1 MSYGC
6 DFNKKDPELSWWDLV
21 LFVVAAIAFSYM
33 MTSCKTIETTLN
45 DTSKT
50 DKTDSLKKEIV
61 VKTDTIY
68 KTTVVEKKDS
78 STNEKQSSTEIVFGN
93 GGGTWN
99 ANTGEATN
107 VQSVKTSE
115 KEKNLRIKVE
125 DMEVKIT
132 ELHKELKAK
141 SDSITQLKQQN
152 NVQTTHKEKPKNN
165 WYWWFLVG
173 FGLGVG
179 AIIALKKIPA
189 TSWLMTWL

>member
-1 MSYGC
+1 MSYGY

-50 DKTDSLKKEIV
+50 DKTDSLKKEVI

-78 STNEKQSSTEIVFGN
+78 STNEKSGQVEIVFVAS
-93 GGGTWN
+93 GGTWN
-99 ANTGEATN
+99 AKTGEATN

-115 KEKNLRIKVE
+115 KEKNLRIKIE

-132 ELHKELKAK
+132 ELHKLIKQK

-152 NVQTTHKEKPKNN
+152 NVHTTHKEKPKNN

-173 FGLGVG
+173 FGVGIGV
-179 AIIALKKIPA
+179 IIALKKIPI
-189 TSWLMTWL
+189 TSVFMKWL

>member
-1 MSYGC
+1 MSYGV
-6 DFNKKDPELSWWDLV
+6 DFNKKEPFGWWDVAVFIL
-21 LFVVAAIAFSYM
+21 AAIAISYI
-33 MTSCKTIETTLN
+33 MTSCKTIQH
-45 DTSKT
+45 TST
-50 DKTDSLKKEIV
+50 DKSKIDRKDSITKV
-61 VKTDTIY
+61 VETKTDTIY
-68 KTTVVEKKDS
+68 KTVVVEKKDS
-78 STNEKQSSTEIVFGN
+78 STNEKSGQVEIVFVA

-99 ANTGEATN
+99 AQTGEATN

-115 KEKNLRIKVE
+115 AEKNFQIKIE

-132 ELHKELKAK
+132 ELHKLLKEK

-165 WYWWFLVG
+165 WFWWFLVG

>member
-1 MSYGC
+1 MNYGVN
-6 DFNKKDPELSWWDLV
+6 FNKKEPFGWWDIAVFIL
-21 LFVVAAIAFSYM
+21 AAIAISYI

-50 DKTDSLKKEIV
+50 DKTDSLKKEIE

-68 KTTVVEKKDS
+68 QVVYVQVKDS
-78 STNEKQSSTEIVFGN
+78 SENEKKSSTEIVFGD

-99 ANTGEATN
+99 SQTGEATN

-115 KEKNLRIKVE
+115 AEKNFQLKIE

-141 SDSITQLKQQN
+141 SDSIVQLKQQN
-152 NVQTTHKEKPKNN
+152 NVQTTHKEKPKSN
-165 WYWWFLVG
+165 WYWWLIIG
-173 FGLGVG
+173 FGLGIG
-179 AIIALKKIPA
+179 AIIALKKIPI
-189 TSWLMTWL
+189 TSVFMKWL